1 METGEGGLRLPSYR
15 GEIVNGAEF
24 SAAARVPD
32 PERMLSAYHYAAG
45 TTNLVRALGSGGFGD
60 LARVRE
66 WGMDWACSTRKGRAY
81 MKTADR
87 LVDFTS
93 LSVVFTPTSQSNS
106 SWRNV
111 IFALVRT
118 CIV

>member
-60 LARVRE
+60 LACVRE
-66 WGMDWACSTRKGRAY
+66 WGMDWASCTQKGRAY

-87 LVDFTS
+87 LVRFHVA
-93 LSVVFTPTSQSNS
+93 LCVFRPD
-106 SWRNV
+106 
-111 IFALVRT
+111 LV
-118 CIV
+118 